1 MKLFLMTLLGLLIVH
16 VGLHG
21 GLGSMIGAI
30 VAPDYMTEVGPGGS
44 ENPIPQ

>member
-1 MKLFLMTLLGLLIVH
+1 MKLFFWTIFGLLLVH

-30 VAPDYMTEVGPGGS
+30 VAPAYMVEVGPGGS
-44 ENPIPQ
+44 ETSTPA